1 MTKSKVMPTAI
12 LRGAPLSRP
21 ALTYIFPI
29 NNPDHPECYTI
40 GLKEGCLTL
49 SHVRPLFSIGE
60 SDQMPTCFPGFA
72 YPLSIPTVGIY
83 KALHIFYKGI
93 AFFCKGVTIKKGM

>member
-21 ALTYIFPI
+21 ALTYNFPI

-40 GLKEGCLTL
+40 GLEVDRLTL
-49 SHVRPLFSIGE
+49 TYVRPTS
-60 SDQMPTCFPGFA
+60 
-72 YPLSIPTVGIY
+72 
-83 KALHIFYKGI
+83 
-93 AFFCKGVTIKKGM
+93 